1 MEAYLF
7 KKTHLMSHASG
18 DIYFSFNTI
27 AVFWIRILNQSS
39 KCSLTMFYI
48 FFLLCEMNTFNC
60 PAVRLNDFHLT
71 LKF

>member
-7 KKTHLMSHASG
+7 KKNHLMSHALG

-39 KCSLTMFYI
+39 KCSLIMFYI
-48 FFLLCEMNTFNC
+48 FLLCEMNTFIC

-71 LKF
+71 LMF